1 MIRYAIDDLVGTGVR
16 DIGVVVGV
24 LWRLDQRYSR

>member
-1 MIRYAIDDLVGTGVR
+1 MIRYAIDDLVGTSVR